1 MPTVNCEN
9 SVMKKQR
16 ILQLIYGAVIA
27 FIVLYAIAVS
37 IYLGVIGGTRAV
49 MSNLFGLALVCFAFC
64 AVAIFSYFLSKNS
77 RNRKQ
82 SREKKE
88 NGESIAQGEKTLSK
102 HKGIAFLTSGI
113 CLAISCFLVAWAV
126 TGIGVSVGLK
136 DILGDGYVKVQAT
149 VVRSVQVGD
158 DLENLVYEYT
168 AADGKVYR
176 SFAEASF
183 GGIVFKAGKQVNLFY
198 SVENPR
204 VTANLSVPVFILLG
218 AFLFLIGGIVAAVL
232 SGNSQKRNNIGGYLV
247 FTFFLLF
254 GIGFYIAGG
263 LASGLNVL
271 ELSLSG
277 TGYYAITVF
286 MLLGGLLDL
295 LGFCYFIKKRLAN
308 KLEKIQVNADDVR

>member
-1 MPTVNCEN
+1 MRKHCVL
-9 SVMKKQR
+9 K
-16 ILQLIYGAVIA
+16 LIYGAVIA
-27 FIVLYAIAVS
+27 FIVLYAIAVY
-37 IYLGVIGGTRAV
+37 IYLGVIGGMRAV

-64 AVAIFSYFLSKNS
+64 AVTIFSYFLSKNS

-88 NGESIAQGEKTLSK
+88 NDESIVQGEKTLSK
-102 HKGIAFLTSGI
+102 HRGISFLTLGV
-113 CLAISCFLVAWAV
+113 CLAISGFLVAWAI

-149 VVRSVQVGD
+149 VVRSVQVND

-168 AADGKVYR
+168 GADGKVYR
-176 SFAEASF
+176 SFAKASF
-183 GGIVFKAGKQVNLFY
+183 GGIVFKAGKQVNLYY
-198 SVENPR
+198 SLENPR
-204 VTANLSVPVFILLG
+204 ITANLSVPVFMLLG
-218 AFLFLIGGIVAAVL
+218 SFLFLIGGIVAAVL
-232 SGNSQKRNNIGGYLV
+232 SGNSQKRNNIGGYFV

-263 LASGLNVL
+263 LASGLNIL

-308 KLEKIQVNADDVR
+308 KMQKIQVNADEVR